1 MQLTAQLRTHI
12 GKNINSLRA
21 KGFIPAEL
29 YGRGIQ
35 NLHLSVPAKDFSKV
49 FRSAGESTVINL
61 AVEGQ
66 TTPFS
71 VLIHDL
77 QEDSLRNE
85 IRHVDFYAVRMDE
98 KITISIP
105 FSFIHE
111 APAVKEKN
119 GVLVRAMHEVKVEAL
134 PGDLPHSLVVDL
146 SSLADIGATIHL
158 RDIALPSGVRALVD
172 SESVVATITAQ
183 AAAEEV
189 VVPVSVQDIKVEG
202 EEKRAKE
209 AVQKEAAAE

>member
-29 YGRGIQ
+29 YGRGVE
-35 NLHLSVPAKDFSKV
+35 NLHLSVSVKDFSKV
-49 FRSAGESTVINL
+49 FRNAGESTVINL
-61 AVEGQ
+61 AVEGH

-77 QEDSLRNE
+77 QEDSIRNE

-105 FSFIHE
+105 FSFTHE

-119 GVLVRAMHEVKVEAL
+119 GVLVKAMHEVKVEAL
-134 PGDLPHSLVVDL
+134 PGDLPHFLVVDL
-146 SSLADIGATIHL
+146 SPLTDIGATIHL

-172 SESVVATITAQ
+172 LESVVATITAQ